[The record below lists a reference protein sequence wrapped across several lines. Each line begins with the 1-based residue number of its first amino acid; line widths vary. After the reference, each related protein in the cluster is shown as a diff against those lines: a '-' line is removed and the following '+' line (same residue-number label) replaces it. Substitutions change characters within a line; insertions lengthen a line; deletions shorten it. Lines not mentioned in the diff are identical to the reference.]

1 VPGQWVALAGR
12 LAADLARDPVRC
24 LVHTDLHY
32 DNILASGRSGQQ
44 WVAIDPAAAVGAP
57 ERPVAELLWTRAD
70 ELPGPQAITSLLGT
84 LVDHGQLDAAKAVA
98 WGFVRTIDYWLWG
111 LENGLT
117 SDPLRCQ
124 RIAEALAPMVDQ
136 INLSDTH

>member
-1 VPGQWVALAGR
+1 M
-12 LAADLARDPVRC
+12 
-24 LVHTDLHY
+24 
-32 DNILASGRSGQQ
+32 
-44 WVAIDPAAAVGAP
+44 GAP
-57 ERPVAELLWTRAD
+57 ERSVAELLWIRAD

-98 WGFVRTIDYWLWG
+98 WGFVHTIDYWLWG

-124 RIAEALAPMVDQ
+124 RIAEALAPTADQ